1 MNYLKE
7 VRQEMKKVTWP
18 SFVDVNHFTWI
29 SILFVIAFAL
39 YFALTD
45 EVFSTLIEWFVNL

>member
-1 MNYLKE
+1 MNYFKE

-18 SFVDVNHFTWI
+18 SVADVNHFTWI
-29 SILFVIAFAL
+29 SIAFVIIFAL

-45 EVFSTLIEWFVNL
+45 DVFTRFIEWFINL